1 MYMLLYDV
9 YDCIVCCNS
18 LAFPIPDMQYHYK
31 SIIVYLCAIEHY
43 GGCFH
48 EIIFLRKYRKE
59 NILVISLKED

>member
-48 EIIFLRKYRKE
+48 EIIFFE
-59 NILVISLKED
+59 EI